1 MICWVLR
8 SWSCRFLRSLF
19 CLMFSCLSFC
29 RSETKMVKSVGGM
42 GWQPTKVLNSNSTSD
57 FLKAATKKEFWSSK
71 LSGEKVRNQWGGCMA
86 EESAF
91 PSVPRSMQPP
101 RGPGWL
107 SPSRS
112 SASPHSHATLHFQA
126 QILRVFSILLKLGSW
141 SQWKNG
147 LRNHKMRSLMADG
160 RWPQYFN
167 MMSLIAWSYFTS
179 GLNPASFFKGS
190 LCTAFFHHSSPLL
203 WSSLSHSGLPRC
215 GQPRSKCSQPN
226 CCYSFATGS
235 LHLGKE
241 CLHPPV
247 CQASCIIVVPR
258 TFFLKRQWP

>member
-1 MICWVLR
+1 MRWMYGR
-8 SWSCRFLRSLF
+8 
-19 CLMFSCLSFC
+19 
-29 RSETKMVKSVGGM
+29 
-42 GWQPTKVLNSNSTSD
+42 
-57 FLKAATKKEFWSSK
+57 
-71 LSGEKVRNQWGGCMA
+71 

-160 RWPQYFN
+160 RWPMATIFQHDVFDCLELLYFWVE
-167 MMSLIAWSYFTS
+167 SSFILQ
-179 GLNPASFFKGS
+179 GLFVHSVFSSF
-190 LCTAFFHHSSPLL
+190 LTSPLIFPFSFRSATM
-203 WSSLSHSGLPRC
+203 WATQVQMLSAKL
-215 GQPRSKCSQPN
+215 
-226 CCYSFATGS
+226 
-235 LHLGKE
+235 LL
-241 CLHPPV
+241 
-247 CQASCIIVVPR
+247 
-258 TFFLKRQWP
+258 